1 MAEDK
6 STIGYD
12 CDSNETVCISIC
24 EKTSVELATEGE
36 QQMSEYTKLVTKRD
50 GRYEMLYLT
59 DYELGLSKKRR
70 NKDMRVYT
78 EDEMLKMIGR
88 LTSRDEQ
95 DEEKKSLKEVVFLT
109 TIIIG
114 LIIFLLV
121 SKSV

>member
-1 MAEDK
+1 
-6 STIGYD
+6 
-12 CDSNETVCISIC
+12 
-24 EKTSVELATEGE
+24 
-36 QQMSEYTKLVTKRD
+36 
-50 GRYEMLYLT
+50 MLYLT